1 MNVSKHVRRSV
12 SVREQERVC
21 NVGRVRPQITLQ
33 EGSRTVGGLEIEWRY
48 QVTAGADGEVDW
60 TDATASVQG
69 LNPSAPSIRVPKK
82 FETTIIDLAHGRGY
96 WLVIEIDS
104 DGLPTVVGFTVDTIE
119 GSEGFRTYND
129 FKRIPFRR
137 LLDESVAAVALPVAT
152 RLGEGW
158 LVFKAG
164 GLARKD
170 VEAARRPRGGRGV
183 PIDNER
189 LALVADLHRCATE
202 AGDATSKYIA
212 REMKVTA
219 ANARQLIHQAR
230 RKGFIP
236 PAGETY

>member
-1 MNVSKHVRRSV
+1 M
-12 SVREQERVC
+12 RERQRVC
-21 NVGRVRPQITLQ
+21 NVGRVPPQITLQ
-33 EGSRTVGGLEIEWRY
+33 EGTRTAGDLEIEWRY
-48 QVTAGADGEVDW
+48 EVTAGADGEMDW
-60 TDATASVQG
+60 VGSTALVRG
-69 LNPSAPSIRVPKK
+69 LNSSAPPIRVPKK

-96 WLVIEIDS
+96 WLVIEIES
-104 DGLPTVVGFTVDTIE
+104 DGVPTVVGFTVDTME
-119 GSEGFRTYND
+119 GSEAFRTCND

-152 RLGEGW
+152 RLHQGW

-164 GLARKD
+164 GLARRD

-183 PIDNER
+183 PIDDER
-189 LALVADLHRCATE
+189 LALVADLHRRASD

-230 RKGFIP
+230 KKGFIP
-236 PAGETY
+236 PPGGTD